1 MYCTNLFQNVSD
13 LNLRLE
19 WAIAPIAGAGENKGR
34 LWQEAAWKPGA
45 FAAHRCRAGLFKAG
59 CKR

>member
-1 MYCTNLFQNVSD
+1 VSD

-34 LWQEAAWKPGA
+34 LWQEAAWKS
-45 FAAHRCRAGLFKAG
+45 AGG
-59 CKR
+59 